1 MANNIRYED
10 KPWLAHYDEGVP
22 AHINYND
29 ITLPQLLFNAVKEYP
44 DNTALIFQGYRV
56 TYRQLWEMTGR
67 FATCLA
73 SFGIKKGDAVAIL
86 LPNMIP
92 TVVAYYAVLRLG
104 AIVVMNNPLYTDREL
119 EHQFNDSG
127 STVLIAMDLLAN
139 RMIDLRPRT
148 KIRQIVVASIGD
160 YLPFPKSALFP
171 LVAKKKG
178 LAADVKEA
186 PEVYRWKDCMKRFEA
201 TPPTV
206 ELTTD
211 DVAAYQYTGGT
222 TGVSKGA
229 MLSHKNLCYMVQMYW
244 TWLRPEK
251 GREVALSAPPIFHVL
266 GMSAAMNL
274 PLSMGASAVLVPKP
288 QPAEL
293 LEAVRKYRPTMS
305 PLVPTMYIGM
315 LQHPD
320 LAKTDMTCFKVITSG
335 GASLP
340 VEVLQQFKD
349 LTGVDINEGFGM
361 TETSPQTHLNPIKGR
376 KKPGSIGLPYPD
388 TDVKIVDIETGTKE
402 MPAGE
407 PGEMIF
413 RGPQITKGYL
423 NRPDETAKSIKDGW
437 LYSGDIAYM
446 DEEGYFYIVDRKKDL
461 IISSGYNVYPRDVE
475 EVFYQ
480 HPAVDKVAVI
490 GIPDAKRGENVKAF
504 VTLKEGQNATPDEL
518 MKYCIEKL
526 AKYKWPSEIEIRR
539 ELPVSNVGK
548 ILKKELRAEVLGKGK

>member
-1 MANNIRYED
+1 
-10 KPWLAHYDEGVP
+10 
-22 AHINYND
+22 
-29 ITLPQLLFNAVKEYP
+29 
-44 DNTALIFQGYRV
+44 
-56 TYRQLWEMTGR
+56 MTGR

-73 SFGIKKGDAVAIL
+73 SFGVKKGDAVAIL

-274 PLSMGASAVLVPKP
+274 PLSMGAAAVLVPKP

-293 LEAVRKYRPTMS
+293 LDAVRKYRPTMS

-349 LTGVDINEGFGM
+349 LTGVDINEGF
-361 TETSPQTHLNPIKGR
+361 
-376 KKPGSIGLPYPD
+376 
-388 TDVKIVDIETGTKE
+388 GTKE

-490 GIPDAKRGENVKAF
+490 GVPDVKRGENVKAF
-504 VTLKEGQNATPDEL
+504 ITLKEGQSATPDEL
-518 MKYCIEKL
+518 MKYCTEKL

-548 ILKKELRAEVLGKGK
+548 RSSAPRCLGRGIKARLPR